1 MVTDVD
7 VAVAMVRVLL
17 LARRGFEMACNDF
30 FTFTLASIVE
40 IPA

>member
-1 MVTDVD
+1 MATGVD
-7 VAVAMVRVLL
+7 VVVDMVRVLL